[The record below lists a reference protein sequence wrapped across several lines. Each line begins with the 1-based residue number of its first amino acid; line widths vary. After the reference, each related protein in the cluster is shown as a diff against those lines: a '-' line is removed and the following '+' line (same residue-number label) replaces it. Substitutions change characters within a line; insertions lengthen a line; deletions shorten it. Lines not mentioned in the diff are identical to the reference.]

1 MDVISFQKIFG
12 LCGLKCHIVEI
23 LELSLFTNVISLKI
37 LSSPKSGFISGTEI
51 MIYHLKRK
59 GMEVGVWDGNNLIV

>member
-1 MDVISFQKIFG
+1 MNILFSFVQSLV
-12 LCGLKCHIVEI
+12 LCL
-23 LELSLFTNVISLKI
+23 LELSLFTNVISYKI

-59 GMEVGVWDGNNLIV
+59 GMEVGVWDDNNLIV